1 MLEAKMAGV
10 DLNDLKRRM
19 DGAVNAFKSD
29 IAALRTGRASAN
41 LLDPVMVDAYGS
53 KVPLNTVSNISVPE
67 PRMLSVTVWDK
78 SMVAAVEKGIREA
91 NLGFNPITD
100 GQNLRLPLPDL
111 NEERRKELVKIANG
125 YAENAKVAIRH
136 VRRDGM
142 DSLKKAE
149 KDGDIGKDEAHG
161 ESDNVQKMTD
171 DTIKIVDT
179 LLSEKETEIMTV

>member
-1 MLEAKMAGV
+1 MAGV
-10 DLNDLKRRM
+10 DKDDLKRRM
-19 DGAVNAFKSD
+19 DGAISAFKND
-29 IAALRTGRASAN
+29 ISSLRTGRASAN

-100 GQNLRLPLPDL
+100 GQSLRLPLPDL
-111 NEERRKELVKIANG
+111 NEERRKELVKIAQG

-149 KDGDIGKDEAHG
+149 KDGDISQDESRSEA
-161 ESDNVQKMTD
+161 DNVQKMTD
-171 DTIKIVDT
+171 DTIKIVDG
-179 LLSEKETEIMTV
+179 LLTEKESEIMTV

>member
-1 MLEAKMAGV
+1 MAGLDKD
-10 DLNDLKRRM
+10 DLQRRM
-19 DGAVNAFKSD
+19 DGAVNAFKND
-29 IAALRTGRASAN
+29 ISSLRTGRASAN

-100 GQNLRLPLPDL
+100 GQSLRLPLPDL
-111 NEERRKELVKIANG
+111 NEERRRELVKIAQG

-142 DSLKKAE
+142 DGLKKAE
-149 KDGDIGKDEAHG
+149 KDGDISQDESRSQ
-161 ESDNVQKMTD
+161 SDNVQKMTD
-171 DTIKIVDT
+171 NTIKVVDG
-179 LLSEKETEIMTV
+179 LLSEKEAEIMTV